1 MLCIYAILQF
11 LSIFMN
17 PTIAVCA
24 IPDRMFCL
32 PYLPRQILAN
42 AQEMEVEAVVEDHA
56 GIFGRL
62 TAVPAGQGG
71 VRSAGEILSAMVNQT
86 RRENLSAFGLLWS
99 HPGASREL
107 DA

>member
-1 MLCIYAILQF
+1 M
-11 LSIFMN
+11 
-17 PTIAVCA
+17 
-24 IPDRMFCL
+24 

-86 RRENLSAFGLLWS
+86 RRENLSASVSSGRIPVP
-99 HPGASREL
+99 PGNWTRDRA
-107 DA
+107 